1 VRDVAQAL
9 LQLLDSGQRGALA
22 TVVRTSGST
31 PQIAGARLL
40 LRADGS
46 FAGTVGGGAIERVVL
61 DALQEALRTGTRQVL
76 VRELGYDLGMCC
88 GGRMEVLIEP
98 IEALPRLTIYG
109 AGHVAKPTAALALSV
124 GFEVRVVDERVE
136 LATPERF
143 AGCEIELTDPVS
155 SLRRDQLTL
164 RDWLLIVTH
173 DHRLDEQLLLLAL
186 RQESRYIGLIG
197 SQRKVFRA
205 LQRVAAMEDVG
216 DLARVY
222 APVGLRLGAI
232 GPDEIAVSVV
242 SELIALRRGAPV
254 PHMRAV
260 DDVRLRRSLPGQLAQ
275 LEPET
280 AEQPP
285 PESVP
290 RPLDTTRSAR
300 TPEHGLDALAE
311 RVRRDLRLLNY
322 PQRDWLAPRARA
334 RHDADRDTAIYDVII
349 VGAGQGGLAAA
360 FGLMRERVRNLLV
373 VDQNPLD
380 RAGPWL
386 NFARMHTLR
395 TPKHVTGPDGGI
407 PSLTPQA
414 FYEAQH
420 GPGSWD
426 AVGLLPKET
435 WAAYLAWYRRTLEIP
450 VRADTRVGAL
460 RWDADERAW
469 LVPCVGAR
477 EQPANQA
484 SQTLCAR
491 RVVLATGI
499 EGSGQWEVPRLISE
513 SLPAHVYAHTH
524 AAIDFA
530 ALRGKR
536 VAVLGAGASAFDNA
550 AMALEHGASE
560 VRVHFRRAELVRV
573 NAYRWAEF
581 VGYLRHFG
589 ELPDAD
595 KWRFTS
601 QILRMGQLP
610 PADTLQ
616 RASRHAGFHLQAG
629 SEWRS
634 LGMRADTVVIDT
646 SVGRFECDYVIVGTG
661 FVTDLR
667 LRPELTEI
675 EALIARWAD
684 RYTPPAGER
693 HEDLARHPYL
703 GPHFEFTER
712 KPRTAPYLEY
722 LYNYTFG
729 GLPSLGFGGA
739 SISGMKYSIPRLV
752 AGITGS
758 LFVEDR
764 TQHYQSLCAYAER
777 EF

>member
-61 DALQEALRTGTRQVL
+61 DALQEALRTDTRQVL

-109 AGHVAKPTAALALSV
+109 AGHVAKPTAALALRV

-155 SLRRDQLTL
+155 SLRRDHLTQ

-173 DHRLDEQLLLLAL
+173 DHQLDQQLLLLAL
-186 RQESRYIGLIG
+186 RQKSRYIGLIG
-197 SQRKVFRA
+197 SRRKVFRA

-242 SELIALRRGAPV
+242 SELIALRRGEPV

-260 DDVRLRRSLPGQLAQ
+260 DDGRLRRSLPGQPAQ
-275 LEPET
+275 VQ
-280 AEQPP
+280 ADAVEQSS

-290 RPLDTTRSAR
+290 LPLDSAR
-300 TPEHGLDALAE
+300 GLDALAE
-311 RVRRDLRLLNY
+311 GVRRDLRLLNY
-322 PQRDWLAPRARA
+322 PQRDWLVPR
-334 RHDADRDTAIYDVII
+334 DRRRSGQGSDTAIYDVII

-450 VRADTRVGAL
+450 VRPDTRVGAL
-460 RWDADERAW
+460 RWDAEERAW
-469 LVPCVGAR
+469 LLPCISAG
-477 EQPANQA
+477 EQSA
-484 SQTLCAR
+484 TLCAR

-499 EGSGQWEVPRLISE
+499 EGSGQWEVPRMISE
-513 SLPAHVYAHTH
+513 SLPPHVYAHTR

-550 AMALEHGASE
+550 AMALEQGASE

-595 KWRFTS
+595 KWRFTL

-616 RASRHAGFHLQAG
+616 RASRHAGFHLQPG

-634 LGMRADTVVIDT
+634 LGMRGDTVVIDT
-646 SVGRFECDYVIVGTG
+646 SVGSFECDYVIVGTG

-693 HEDLARHPYL
+693 HEDLSRHPYL
-703 GPHFEFTER
+703 GPHFELTER
-712 KPRTAPYLEY
+712 TPQTAPYLEY

-764 TQHYQSLCAYAER
+764 AQHYQSLCAYAER